1 MKGTVIVAP
10 LHWGLGHA
18 TRCIPIIKL
27 LIENKYTP
35 VIASDGAA
43 LELLLKEFPE
53 LDFLALPSYNI
64 EYAKNLRWSLIFQVP
79 KILKAA
85 REERRVIAA
94 YIQKNRIVGIISD
107 NRFGVRS
114 TEVPSVYLTHQ
125 IHVLSG
131 IFTGITSKIHQHLIK
146 KFDECWVPDSSEGFT
161 FSGKLSKTGQRGI
174 NAKRIGILSRFQKEV
189 KPIDIDVLLVLSG
202 PEPHRTALELKLIHE
217 FETYPGKIVLVQ
229 GVLSKKQTIFRKGN
243 IQIYN
248 YMLSKELQ
256 DTMNGTALI
265 ICRSG
270 YSSILD
276 LAKLNKKAFFIP
288 TPDQSEQEYLARYL
302 ELEKWAPYSEQKDFN
317 AEMILNIK
325 EYTGFKGNYKALEA
339 SLFDL
344 FEGKR
349 EG

>member
-1 MKGTVIVAP
+1 
-10 LHWGLGHA
+10 
-18 TRCIPIIKL
+18 
-27 LIENKYTP
+27 
-35 VIASDGAA
+35 
-43 LELLLKEFPE
+43 
-53 LDFLALPSYNI
+53 
-64 EYAKNLRWSLIFQVP
+64 
-79 KILKAA
+79 
-85 REERRVIAA
+85 
-94 YIQKNRIVGIISD
+94 
-107 NRFGVRS
+107 
-114 TEVPSVYLTHQ
+114 
-125 IHVLSG
+125 
-131 IFTGITSKIHQHLIK
+131 
-146 KFDECWVPDSSEGFT
+146 
-161 FSGKLSKTGQRGI
+161 
-174 NAKRIGILSRFQKEV
+174 
-189 KPIDIDVLLVLSG
+189 
-202 PEPHRTALELKLIHE
+202 
-217 FETYPGKIVLVQ
+217 
-229 GVLSKKQTIFRKGN
+229 
-243 IQIYN
+243 
-248 YMLSKELQ
+248 MLSKELQ